1 MADAADVDGLAEL
14 VLLPPGARFGNYI
27 VHECI
32 GQGAMDVSLWG
43 RNLADEDWVMD
54 SIGSFR
60 GFIADRLAAFGE
72 PRTVGVDFTFK
83 L

>member
-1 MADAADVDGLAEL
+1 
-14 VLLPPGARFGNYI
+14 
-27 VHECI
+27 
-32 GQGAMDVSLWG
+32 MDVSLWG

-72 PRTVGVDFTFK
+72 PRTVGVDVTFR